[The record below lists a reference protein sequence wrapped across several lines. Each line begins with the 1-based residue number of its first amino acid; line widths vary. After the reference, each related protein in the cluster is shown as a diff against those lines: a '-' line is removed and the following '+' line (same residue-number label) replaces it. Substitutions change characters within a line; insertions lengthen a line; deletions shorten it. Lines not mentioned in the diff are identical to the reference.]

1 MAAIKR
7 MKDHAVVMAPV
18 WADTVRLDT
27 LKLQRPLSDEVVKY
41 AQVCLAKIDVDTV
54 PLKNAHK
61 VAAGLL
67 VANRGDDV
75 QRMYA
80 RLADSITDDSNREFF
95 MRMLNVYMN
104 AVPVQMDKV
113 ISLYEMGLLRLPADS
128 VTTSLMLRS
137 VVASVSARSGDYRL
151 ANKIAKEILSITD
164 TLSAKYRD
172 DTYNRNAEVMIYPI
186 ISMLMPQ
193 EAVDSLKVSTPA
205 YRKYLGGIWKSIM
218 GYEPDSD
225 SERSAIGLKAPQPT
239 GHFWYSN
246 LGADGKVK
254 SIDSVELI
262 KKGKVNAIYFAQAGC
277 HSNYKFVVNGRHN
290 GNPSDC
296 WREIFRLRKLQE
308 RYPQINVILVSNTF
322 GSFADAPPLE
332 PQQEADTLADYFL
345 NFHKLK
351 ATQVVYKTDFIRLAG
366 YDNRRI
372 DSETDNYVAFRLGS
386 YSLAIYNNV
395 VMVDEEGL
403 IFHNGD
409 LGSMGE
415 YMANARIEA
424 VMSRQVNRE

>member
-18 WADTVRLDT
+18 WEDTVRLDT
-27 LKLQRPLSDEVVKY
+27 LKLQRPLTDEVVKY
-41 AQVCLAKIDVDTV
+41 ARVCLAKIDVDTV
-54 PLKNAHK
+54 PLRNAHK
-61 VAAGLL
+61 VAEGLL
-67 VANRGDDV
+67 VANRDDDV

-80 RLADSITDDSNREFF
+80 RLADTIANDASRESF

-104 AVPVQMDKV
+104 AVPVRMDNV
-113 ISLYEMGLLRLPADS
+113 ISLYEMGLLRLPEDS
-128 VTTSLMLRS
+128 VATSLMLRAVIS
-137 VVASVSARSGDYRL
+137 SVSARSGDYRL
-151 ANKIAKEILSITD
+151 ANKIAKEIISITD

-172 DTYNRNAEVMIYPI
+172 GVYNRNAEAVVYPVV
-186 ISMLMPQ
+186 SMLMPQ
-193 EAVDSLKVSTPA
+193 EAIDILRVSTTA
-205 YRKYLGGIWKSIM
+205 YRKYLDGIWKSIM
-218 GYEPDSD
+218 GYEADP
-225 SERSAIGLKAPQPT
+225 ERDAIGLKAPQPT

-246 LGADGKVK
+246 SGDDAQVK
-254 SIDSVELI
+254 SIDSVDLI

-277 HSNYKFVVNGRHN
+277 HSNYKSVVHGRRN

-308 RYPQINVILVSNTF
+308 RYPQINVILVSSTF

-351 ATQVVYKTDFIRLAG
+351 ATQVVYQTDFMRLAG

-372 DSETDNYVAFRLGS
+372 DYETDNYIAFKLGN
-386 YSLAIYNNV
+386 YSLAIYNSV
-395 VMVDEEGL
+395 IMVDEKGL
-403 IFHNGD
+403 IFHSGD

-424 VMSRQVNRE
+424 VMSREVNR